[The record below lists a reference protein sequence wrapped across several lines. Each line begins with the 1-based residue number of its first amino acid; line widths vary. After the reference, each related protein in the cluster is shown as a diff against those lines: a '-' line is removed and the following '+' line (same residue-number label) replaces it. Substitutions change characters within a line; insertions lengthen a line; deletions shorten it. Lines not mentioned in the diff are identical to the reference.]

1 MSKFRT
7 IPFEFHIL
15 VGLPGSGKTYWA
27 THNYPT
33 NYFLNHNGR
42 MIVDLDKFKDC
53 GDMMLMKALDEEFKN
68 YMTSCHVNK
77 VDVCID
83 GLITTHDDLYNLIYG
98 ILMYMQRKCTWKNRK
113 YGDFT
118 LSFIIHQWNENREAC
133 IYNDNMRN
141 RDVKAKSS
149 IKNLP
154 YDNINVKQVEN
165 HLRNNLVIEK
175 TLGESYDSKITQIKK
190 IEHMVEKTT
199 LYQTLF
205 EPECVYSHNDPCA
218 EKGRYIYS
226 ESWSLGG
233 EGGNCWGK
241 KWSISSEEQ
250 KEFVE
255 LDDFLIKVAPDI
267 SFLQYKKIFNH
278 CVDKV
283 EWHEYDYYSA
293 GTDETC
299 WRCDM
304 KKLYKML
311 KEMNLIKEIKEIQ

>member
-1 MSKFRT
+1 MSKFRI

-53 GDMMLMKALDEEFKN
+53 GYMMLMNALDEEFKN
-68 YMTSCHVNK
+68 YMTACHVNK

-83 GLITTHDDLYNLIYG
+83 GLVTTHDDLYNLIYG
-98 ILMYMQRKCTWKNRK
+98 ILMYMQHKCVWKLK
-113 YGDFT
+113 KHADST
-118 LSFIIHQWNENREAC
+118 LSFIIHQWDENREAC

-154 YDNINVKQVEN
+154 YENINVKQVEN
-165 HLRNNLVIEK
+165 HLRNNLVIDK
-175 TLGESYDSKITQIKK
+175 ILGESYDSKVVKIEK
-190 IEHMVEKTT
+190 IEHKIEKTT

-205 EPECVYSHNDPCA
+205 EPECVYKHNDPCA

-233 EGGNCWGK
+233 EGGNYLGN
-241 KWSISSEEQ
+241 KWSVSSEEQ

-255 LDDFLIKVAPDI
+255 LDDFLLKVAPNI
-267 SFLQYKKIFNH
+267 SFLQYKKILNY

-283 EWHEYDYYSA
+283 EWHEYDYYTA

-299 WRCDM
+299 WRCDL
-304 KKLYKML
+304 KKLYEIL
-311 KEMNLIKEIKEIQ
+311 KEMNLIED